1 MDEINTRLRD
11 ASPVE
16 TAEPLL
22 FKRREYADEVEVNAA
37 TTSCLKSNNPD
48 DYGPDD

>member
-1 MDEINTRLRD
+1 MDEINSGLPD

-22 FKRREYADEVEVNAA
+22 FTRREYVDEVDVNAA
-37 TTSCLKSNNPD
+37 TTSCLKTRNPD

>member
-1 MDEINTRLRD
+1 MDEINTRLPD

-16 TAEPLL
+16 MIEPLL
-22 FKRREYADEVEVNAA
+22 FKRREYVDEVDVNAG
-37 TTSCLKSNNPD
+37 TTSCLKTRNPD